1 MAIPQDKEQLLKA
14 IDSHFNALSQAL
26 DQVPPERVDE
36 RSLEGHVR
44 GTRISVSELVAY
56 LLGWNERVLDW
67 LEKDLAGLPMAFPA
81 DGFKWNQLGL
91 LAQKFYRDHDA
102 LAYPQKRQRL
112 EAAKQ
117 RIVSLIR
124 QRDNAALYQCP
135 WYAKWTLGRMI
146 QLNTAAPYANA
157 RGRLRRWLKHRSAP

>member
-36 RSLEGHVR
+36 RSLEGHVK

-124 QRDNAALYQCP
+124 QRDNAALYQCS

-157 RGRLRRWLKHRSAP
+157 RGRLRRWLKHHSAP